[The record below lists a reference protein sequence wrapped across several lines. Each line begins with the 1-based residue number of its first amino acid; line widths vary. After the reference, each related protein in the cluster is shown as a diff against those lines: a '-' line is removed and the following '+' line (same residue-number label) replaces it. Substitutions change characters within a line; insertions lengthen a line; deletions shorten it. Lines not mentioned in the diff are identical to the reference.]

1 MKAIDDY
8 REKINLLK
16 KQNLLTDG
24 VKLILVGMFI
34 ADKDLTSDESQ
45 QLQKEIDF
53 DFEKYM
59 GLEEA
64 AIFGDITEY
73 KNQRTDYS
81 KEELMKKSTD

>member
-1 MKAIDDY
+1 MKSIDDY
-8 REKINLLK
+8 RERVNLLK

-34 ADKDLTSDESQ
+34 ADKDLSDEESQ
-45 QLQKEIDF
+45 LLQREIDF

-64 AIFGDITEY
+64 AIFGDIIEY
-73 KNQRTDYS
+73 KNQRIDYR
-81 KEELMKKSTD
+81 KEELMKKSAD